1 MPDIK
6 LTRTD
11 EIFELQIG
19 YKDMIGMV
27 TECMVSAAAKKYVQ
41 SLKDR

>member
-11 EIFELQIG
+11 EIFELVLTRQIIPG
-19 YKDMIGMV
+19 N
-27 TECMVSAAAKKYVQ
+27 VSAIYVV
-41 SLKDR
+41 

>member
-11 EIFELQIG
+11 EIFELVFN
-19 YKDMIGMV
+19 K
-27 TECMVSAAAKKYVQ
+27 TKYTRNCRMNILVEV
-41 SLKDR
+41 